1 MQPDKRNRAALIFCC
16 LLVFLCTACDTWN
29 KPSVPPAITA
39 VPANKQIFV
48 KPIIGSPGYI
58 TLDPALI
65 RDLSSASIIN
75 MLYEGLVEIND
86 SGAIQKTLAQTYST
100 SPDGLTWTFTLRN
113 HLQFN
118 DGTPLTSADVAYSL
132 DRALQ
137 PVTRSP
143 LAPYYLRL
151 IKDSD
156 KLASGQIKTL
166 IGDSIL
172 TPDAQTVIIV
182 TSRRAAYFLYT
193 LTSQT
198 AYIVEKSFVTKYG
211 PQFTAHLSQGG
222 SSGPWQLAHSIT
234 QKEIDFV
241 PNTHY
246 AGQKTRLQKIVR
258 PFYMSPSTAYKD
270 YQVDRLD
277 STPVPVTQLAQVKQA
292 IPGQYHQYPLLAINY
307 LAMNYLVKPFDNI
320 KIRQAFA
327 LALNKDLIATKVY
340 LDSASATN
348 HIIPIGIPGFNAD
361 LTGPEGIK
369 GTAGDAALA
378 RKLFAAGL
386 QEEKLTQKQLPPII
400 LSVPGSNSAEVRE
413 QYAVFQQMWQ
423 QALGITVTIE
433 YVDYNK
439 LQNEIGAA
447 TNNAHGL
454 MFWYASWIADY
465 PDAQDWT
472 SLQFAR
478 DSQFNNMNYG
488 QNSATDAAQ
497 QQAVQQALVQADASA
512 VPVERQR
519 QYQRAEQQLVNDVAW
534 LPIAQQVASYVQKP
548 CVQGTTDTPY
558 GVTPPND
565 WGKVFLS
572 SATPCAKTT
581 SYQ

>member
-1 MQPDKRNRAALIFCC
+1 MQPDKRNRAALVFCC
-16 LLVFLCTACDTWN
+16 LLVFLCTACDSAN
-29 KPSVPPAITA
+29 KTIILPAITKA
-39 VPANKQIFV
+39 PASKQIFV
-48 KPIIGSPGYI
+48 KPILGSPGYV
-58 TLDPALI
+58 TLDPALVT
-65 RDLSSASIIN
+65 DLPSASIVN
-75 MLYEGLVEIND
+75 MLYEGLVEISDN
-86 SGAIQKTLAQTYST
+86 GGIQKTLAQNYSEG
-100 SPDGLTWTFTLRN
+100 PDGLTWTFTLRD

-137 PVTRSP
+137 PATRS
-143 LAPYYLRL
+143 LAAPYYLRL

-172 TPDAQTVIIV
+172 TPDAKTVVIV

-193 LTSQT
+193 LTNQT
-198 AYIVEKSFVTKYG
+198 AYVVEKSFVTKYG
-211 PQFTAHLSQGG
+211 TQFTKHLSQGG
-222 SSGPWQLAHSIT
+222 SSGPWQLAHYIP

-246 AGQKTRLQKIVR
+246 AGQKTQLRKIVR
-258 PFYMSPSTAYKD
+258 PFYMSASTAYKD
-270 YQVDRLD
+270 YRVDRLD
-277 STPVPVTQLAQVKQA
+277 STPVPVAQLAQVKQA
-292 IPGQYHQYPLLAINY
+292 TPGQYHQYPLLAINY

-327 LALNKDLIATKVY
+327 LALNKDLITAKVY
-340 LDSASATN
+340 TDSAIATN
-348 HIIPIGIPGFNAD
+348 HIIPTDISGSNTN
-361 LTGPEGIK
+361 LTGPAGGK
-369 GTAGDAALA
+369 GTAGDAATA

-386 QEEKLTQKQLPPII
+386 REEKLTQQQLPPIV
-400 LSVPGSNSAEVRE
+400 LSVPGSNTADVRE

-423 QALGITVTIE
+423 QALGITVTID
-433 YVDYNK
+433 YVDYAK
-439 LQNEIGAA
+439 LQIEIGAA

-478 DSQFNNMNYG
+478 GSQLNNMNYG
-488 QNSATDAAQ
+488 QNSATDAVQ
-497 QQAVQQALVQADASA
+497 QQAVQQALAQADAST
-512 VPVERQR
+512 VPAQRQQ

-548 CVQGTTDTPY
+548 CVQGITDTPY
-558 GVTPPND
+558 GVTPPDD
-565 WGKVFLS
+565 WGKAFIS
-572 SATPCAKTT
+572 TATPCANT
-581 SYQ
+581 SNYQ